1 MFYFKK
7 GHVVCVFGNMREKMM
22 SSKYLEDW
30 ILKKYSNNGSW
41 APYSVFQI
49 QLTTKHLSTRF
60 PSDFFIC

>member
-30 ILKKYSNNGSW
+30 ILINTQTMVLGHRIRFSKSN
-41 APYSVFQI
+41 
-49 QLTTKHLSTRF
+49 
-60 PSDFFIC
+60 